1 MAQPKKFYINK
12 IENILKN
19 SADKAQTLSYLNAA
33 ELPGKTVKA
42 IVENLS
48 SKDDN
53 KQIAELLLRRTDA
66 INRRERLLKAVV
78 NAKKLK

>member
-33 ELPGKTVKA
+33 EQPGKTVKA